1 MIPSPVLPKLT
12 KNIFHHPTRATHS
25 PGSQFQ
31 ILATPKA
38 APALKATPL
47 LLVFPISGFPPDIC
61 LCLPSLV
68 QADAFEIHTEWFF

>member
-1 MIPSPVLPKLT
+1 MPAI
-12 KNIFHHPTRATHS
+12 HP

-38 APALKATPL
+38 APVLKATPL
-47 LLVFPISGFPPDIC
+47 LLVFPINEFPPDTC

-68 QADAFEIHTEWFF
+68 QADAFEIHIEFFLIKVFFFLPVVEV